1 MTAAPPDFEA
11 SRLAGSHGAPWFGS
25 YDLNFVTPQLKQA
38 AQVWEAKRGA
48 RTMPS
53 RGDFGIRD
61 LKFALPN
68 ITFMDIVRGG
78 ERLRFRVRMMG
89 SMLDELVA
97 PITGRFI
104 DEVVPEHFATKWAA
118 QWMPAIDGRRLRRAA
133 GRVEYAERRWYVAE
147 SLYAPL
153 AEDGETPDIL
163 MVVAFYHAI
172 DKSNGAPTTDLAGR
186 LAVEINACSEAAT
199 R

>member
-1 MTAAPPDFEA
+1 MTTAPSDFGA
-11 SRLAGSHGAPWFGS
+11 SRVAGSHGAPWFGT
-25 YDLNFVTPQLKQA
+25 YELNFVTPQLKQVVD
-38 AQVWEAKRGA
+38 VWEAKRGA

-53 RGDFGIRD
+53 RGDLGIRD
-61 LKFALPN
+61 LKFVLPN

-89 SMLDELVA
+89 SVMDELVA

-104 DEVVPEHFATKWAA
+104 DEVVPEHFATKWTA
-118 QWMPAIDGRRLRRAA
+118 QWMPAIDGRRPRRAA
-133 GRVEYAERRWYVAE
+133 GRVEYAGRRWYVAE

-153 AEDGETPDIL
+153 AADGETPDIL

-172 DKSNGAPTTDLAGR
+172 DKSDGAPTTDLAGR
-186 LAVEINACSEAAT
+186 LGAEINACSEAAT

>member
-1 MTAAPPDFEA
+1 MTTAPSDFGA
-11 SRLAGSHGAPWFGS
+11 SRVAGSHGAPWFGS
-25 YDLNFVTPQLKQA
+25 YQLDFVTPQLRQVA
-38 AQVWEAKRGA
+38 AVWEAKRGS

-53 RGDFGIRD
+53 RGDLTIRD
-61 LKFALPN
+61 LKLVLPN
-68 ITFMDIVRGG
+68 VTFMDIMREG

-89 SMLDELVA
+89 SALDELIA

-104 DEVVPEHFATKWAA
+104 DEVVPPHFNAKWTA
-118 QWMPAIDGRRLRRAA
+118 QWLPAIEGRRLRRAA

-153 AEDGETPDIL
+153 AEDGETPDVL

-172 DKSNGAPTTDLAGR
+172 DKSDGAPTTDLAGR
-186 LAVEINACSEAAT
+186 LAAEINACSEAAT

>member
-1 MTAAPPDFEA
+1 MSAAPPDFEA
-11 SRLAGSHGAPWFGS
+11 SRAAGSHGAPWFGT
-25 YDLNFVTPQLKQA
+25 YELNFVTPQLKQA

-48 RTMPS
+48 RTMPA
-53 RGDFGIRD
+53 RGDLGIRD

-68 ITFMDIVRGG
+68 ITFMDIVRG

-89 SMLDELVA
+89 STLDELIA

-104 DEVVPEHFATKWAA
+104 DEVVPEHFDTKWTA

-153 AEDGETPDIL
+153 AEDGETPGIL

-172 DKSNGAPTTDLAGR
+172 DKSDGAPTTDLAGR
-186 LAVEINACSEAAT
+186 LAAEIDACSEAAT